1 MRALPFRT
9 PCLLGDSSLE
19 GMWGTNGQMPCVR
32 GEGVGSL
39 VLLAL
44 PSLYEAGTILDDAG
58 GDTGSGKRSQQMA
71 ELGFRPC
78 LL

>member
-19 GMWGTNGQMPCVR
+19 GMWGANGQMPCVR
-32 GEGVGSL
+32 GGGVGSL
-39 VLLAL
+39 VLLAP
-44 PSLYEAGTILDDAG
+44 PSLYEAGTILDMLVGTQAL
-58 GDTGSGKRSQQMA
+58 GSEASKWLSWDSDPG
-71 ELGFRPC
+71 